1 MKNIEYFKLQAKNLL
16 KDFKSGV
23 QKHFPDD
30 AEFVVLCEYGYD
42 EADFSLM
49 KAQHIIALRGG
60 FKSWEDLIKA
70 SEIELELA
78 KLLLNNRETL
88 RVEDWQFH
96 VDSVEKEIN
105 APLTS
110 ESKLEMYKLTY
121 LK

>member
-1 MKNIEYFKLQAKNLL
+1 MKNIGYFKLQAKNLL

-30 AEFVVLCEYGYD
+30 AEFVVLCEYGHD
-42 EADFSLM
+42 EDGFSLM
-49 KAQHIIALRGG
+49 KAQHIIALMGG
-60 FKSWEDLIKA
+60 FKNWSDLTKA
-70 SEIELELA
+70 SEVELELA
-78 KLLLNNRETL
+78 KLLFNNREKL
-88 RVEDWQFH
+88 SVDEWQFH

-110 ESKLEMYKLTY
+110 ESKLEMYKHVY